1 MEALVS
7 NMTEMSYF
15 AKSIF
20 EQKYAHDIGDRKETW
35 AETADRVSK
44 TVLKSINAKKSI
56 VDAVRDMI
64 EKRQFMPGGRYLY
77 ATGRPFHQVQNC
89 LLLRAE
95 DSREGWADLM
105 QKATMALMT
114 GAGIGVDYSSIRPE
128 GKIVRKTGGV
138 ATGPLALMQMVNEA
152 GRGIMQGGSRRCLP
166 DDSLITMSDG
176 SFKRIA
182 DIKVGD
188 KVLTRF
194 GIYPVTNVFDQGVQD
209 LIKITTE
216 NGSITTSRNHKLL
229 SANRTRTKTFNTPTE
244 ALNLNSKLYK
254 YYAPTKT
261 DGNAFD
267 VDLAYVIGYFLGDGC
282 AYNWNDRV
290 HEVTFQLAGKKHNQK
305 QKEKIVT
312 VLEKLGLKTAIRSGH
327 GDCTEIRCQSV
338 GAYNYFTDLKK
349 PNTPFVI
356 PRIIEEACLE
366 ARYAF
371 LAGWW
376 DADGYL
382 GKDSWKLANTH
393 ESTRKNLRIFMRKLG
408 FMTSEYGIEVRLSS
422 YQRQI
427 FTETVLKHGFKRSR
441 FVTHKGTSEIP
452 TNIIAIEQVPAGH
465 TFDIEVAEVHEF
477 IADGFVS
484 HNSAIWAG
492 LNWKH
497 ADAHKFVEMK
507 NWIPE
512 VRSLKERDFNFPAN
526 MDGTNISIQLDDEFF
541 KAFHNEKSAHH
552 SQAQSIYWA
561 GVRQMLKTSEPGFS
575 VDVGTNSG
583 ETLRNACCEVSS
595 YDDSDI
601 CNLGSINLA
610 KIHSVE
616 EMTKVVELGTLFLLA
631 GTVYSDVPYA
641 KVDQVRTKNR
651 RLGLGLMGI
660 HEWLLVRGK
669 KYGPDP
675 DLQKMLEIYQ
685 TSTQVAAGYAN
696 AFDLSAPVKTRAI
709 APTGTIGIVAETTTG
724 IEPIFCTAY
733 KRRYKKGSDMNAYQY
748 VIDPTAKRLID
759 NGVSPDHIEDAYS
772 LAEDVERRL
781 AFQAWVQKYVD
792 HGISSTLN
800 LPYWGSELNNSGT
813 VQKFG
818 NTLMKYL
825 PELRGITCYP
835 DGARGGQP
843 LSPVKYSTAAK
854 HVGEV
859 FYESTDVCDLTKGG
873 SCGA

>member
-152 GRGIMQGGSRRCLP
+152 GRGIMQGGSRR
-166 DDSLITMSDG
+166 
-176 SFKRIA
+176 
-182 DIKVGD
+182 
-188 KVLTRF
+188 
-194 GIYPVTNVFDQGVQD
+194 
-209 LIKITTE
+209 
-216 NGSITTSRNHKLL
+216 
-229 SANRTRTKTFNTPTE
+229 
-244 ALNLNSKLYK
+244 
-254 YYAPTKT
+254 
-261 DGNAFD
+261 
-267 VDLAYVIGYFLGDGC
+267 
-282 AYNWNDRV
+282 
-290 HEVTFQLAGKKHNQK
+290 
-305 QKEKIVT
+305 
-312 VLEKLGLKTAIRSGH
+312 
-327 GDCTEIRCQSV
+327 
-338 GAYNYFTDLKK
+338 
-349 PNTPFVI
+349 
-356 PRIIEEACLE
+356 
-366 ARYAF
+366 
-371 LAGWW
+371 
-376 DADGYL
+376 
-382 GKDSWKLANTH
+382 
-393 ESTRKNLRIFMRKLG
+393 
-408 FMTSEYGIEVRLSS
+408 
-422 YQRQI
+422 
-427 FTETVLKHGFKRSR
+427 
-441 FVTHKGTSEIP
+441 
-452 TNIIAIEQVPAGH
+452 
-465 TFDIEVAEVHEF
+465 
-477 IADGFVS
+477 
-484 HNSAIWAG
+484 SAIWAG

-631 GTVYSDVPYA
+631 GTVYSDVPYS

-669 KYGPDP
+669 KYGPDA

-733 KRRYKKGSDMNAYQY
+733 KRRYKKGGDMNAYQY

-759 NGVSPDHIEDAYS
+759 SGVSPDHIEDAYS

-859 FYESTDVCDLTKGG
+859 FYESTDVCELTKGG